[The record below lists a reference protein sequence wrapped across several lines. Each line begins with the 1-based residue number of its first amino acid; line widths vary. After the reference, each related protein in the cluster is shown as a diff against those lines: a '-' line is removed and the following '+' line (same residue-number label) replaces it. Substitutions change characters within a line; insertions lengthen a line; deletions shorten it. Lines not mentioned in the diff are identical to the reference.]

1 MAIFG
6 GIFDYDGKKDRLEE
20 VIGLSE
26 DPDLWNDPKKAEA
39 IGKERK
45 MLEDVVLTVEEV
57 SNGIDDNRML
67 LEMAAEEDDEHAFS
81 AVQDDILALEKR
93 IADLEFKRMF
103 DQPADANNCF
113 IDITAGAGGTEAED
127 WAACCFVCIAVT
139 LNARVLKSTFWK
151 RTRAKLWALTVPQL
165 S

>member
-1 MAIFG
+1 MIFG

-67 LEMAAEEDDEHAFS
+67 LEMAAEEDDSDAFS
-81 AVQDDILALEKR
+81 AVQDSMR
-93 IADLEFKRMF
+93 R
-103 DQPADANNCF
+103 NNRNSAESSA
-113 IDITAGAGGTEAED
+113 AG
-127 WAACCFVCIAVT
+127 
-139 LNARVLKSTFWK
+139 
-151 RTRAKLWALTVPQL
+151 
-165 S
+165 